1 MVEWRKR
8 AMGSIRS
15 VVLAGAVA
23 VIAVLVLA
31 PAGEAQPNRHR
42 GKHRVCKVVK
52 VRGKRHHVHRMRVCA
67 TRKPIRKRT
76 VDVHRKSGG
85 FAPSEPAESEEDE
98 GEQPKLPVG
107 PYRPPRRHATQV
119 SLPRLSAAPPPGAR
133 TRAPASA
140 SGIAV
145 TAFSTQLLSS
155 SFPASVWNE
164 TGVQAAQEPSV
175 AAVGRLVM
183 YTLNWSAGYSTD
195 GGQTFTEMNP
205 ATTFPAEPGGFCC
218 DQVVIYDPQ
227 AKRFIWVLQY
237 GAEGGENVIRVAW
250 TSPTNLRL
258 YGAGAWSWFDLPS
271 AGIAGEGFF
280 LDQPKLGLTPRYL
293 YMNVNQADTKVHKTA
308 VVRIPRAAFAGTIG
322 MGYGYALLSPW
333 SLRVA
338 QNVSGATEY
347 FVGHKDTST
356 LRIASIDDN
365 ANYLLVQDIKDQTVA
380 DRDWSMTTPGGD
392 DLLKRQSESQGTQI
406 TGVTQDGEGNL
417 WAAWSEGRDIRKDG
431 KEYTPSGA
439 PTQPHI
445 AVVALS
451 VKHPKPGPPPVI
463 ALKSHWAYWNV
474 NFALAMPDL
483 ATTASGDVAFV
494 YDWGGGTQYLN
505 HAVGFVNGGFSSVTV
520 AESTADP
527 TQKGNPAGDY
537 QTVRPLAPPYAD
549 CLYAAG
555 AVNGTGNVGYP
566 TLTLF
571 SRSGV
576 NCRIKGLPVHP
587 LPTTT
592 ILPPTTISPPASQAA
607 TALAL
612 NCPGQVRAGEPYEIG
627 GFLNPALVGQPIS
640 ITYSFSG
647 GGSPTTHTVLTETYG
662 HFADTAPAEP
672 TGTETIDAK
681 FAGNADYGPSEAIC
695 HVSIEPVFE

>member
-1 MVEWRKR
+1 MSERRKR
-8 AMGSIRS
+8 IVGSILVS
-15 VVLAGAVA
+15 GAVA
-23 VIAVLVLA
+23 LIAALA
-31 PAGEAQPNRHR
+31 LAATSGAQPKRHHR
-42 GKHRVCKVVK
+42 KHRVCRVVK
-52 VRGKRHHVHRMRVCA
+52 VRGKRHRVHRARICA
-67 TRKPIRKRT
+67 TRKPIGTRS
-76 VDVHRKSGG
+76 VDVHHKSGG
-85 FAPSEPAESEEDE
+85 FPRVLPPVTEEDE
-98 GEQPKLPVG
+98 GEEPKLPVG
-107 PYRPPRRHATQV
+107 PYRPPRQPATQV
-119 SLPRLSAAPPPGAR
+119 SLGRAPAAPPPAAAR
-133 TRAPASA
+133 AVAGA

-145 TAFSTQLLSS
+145 TSFSTQLLST

-183 YTLNWSAGYSTD
+183 YTLNWSAGYSRD
-195 GGQTFTEMNP
+195 GGQTFTEIDP
-205 ATTFPAEPGGFCC
+205 ATTFPSEPGGFCC
-218 DQVVIYDPQ
+218 DQVVMYDPQ

-237 GAEGGENVIRVAW
+237 IGEGGENVIRVAW
-250 TSPTNLRL
+250 TSPANLVRF
-258 YGAGAWSWFDLPS
+258 GAGAWSWFDLPS
-271 AGIAGEGFF
+271 RGIVGKGFY

-293 YMNVNQADTKVHKTA
+293 YMNINQGDKDGVHKTA

-338 QNVSGATEY
+338 QNVSGPTEY
-347 FVGHKDTST
+347 FVGHKNTST
-356 LRIASIDDN
+356 LRVASIDDD
-365 ANYLLVQDIKDQTVA
+365 ANYLLVQDIKDQTIA

-392 DLLKRQSESQGTQI
+392 DLLNRQSVSQGTQI
-406 TGVTQDGEGNL
+406 SGVTQDGEGNL

-431 KEYTPSGA
+431 REFTPSGA

-451 VKHPKPGPPPVI
+451 VKHPKTGPPPVI

-474 NFALAMPDL
+474 NYALAMPDL

-494 YDWGGGTQYLN
+494 YDWGGGTRYLN

-537 QTVRPLAPPYAD
+537 QTVRPLAPPYGD

-555 AVNGTGNVGYP
+555 VVNGTGKVGSA

-576 NCRIKGLPVHP
+576 NCRFKALPVQP
-587 LPTTT
+587 P
-592 ILPPTTISPPASQAA
+592 PPTTIKPPTVQAA
-607 TALAL
+607 TSLAL
-612 NCPGQVRAGEPYEIG
+612 NCPGQVPAGQPYEIG
-627 GFLNPALVGQPIS
+627 GFLNPALVGLPIS
-640 ITYSFSG
+640 IAYTSSS
-647 GGSPTTHTVLTETYG
+647 GGSPAAHTVSTGTYG
-662 HFADTAPAEP
+662 HFADTAPPGPA
-672 TGTETIDAK
+672 GTETVDAK

-695 HVSIEPVFE
+695 HVAIEPVFE